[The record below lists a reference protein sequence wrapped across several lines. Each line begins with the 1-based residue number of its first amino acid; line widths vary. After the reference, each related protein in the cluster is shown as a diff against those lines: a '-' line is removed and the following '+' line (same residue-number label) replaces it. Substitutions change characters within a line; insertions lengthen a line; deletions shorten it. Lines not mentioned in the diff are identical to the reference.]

1 MEKYISVQS
10 LLDNVQQIEQQ
21 ELVRMVQKHGTNIN
35 GTYKI
40 EFQRNFAISS
50 YADYDDD
57 PHDYIIKSVEYNAKQ
72 GLVIKAVEKNDISVK
87 VILTPNLIFY
97 GQMEY
102 ITNEIVCADIKKQII
117 NNLDNP
123 N

>member
-1 MEKYISVQS
+1 MEKYISVQN

-21 ELVRMVQKHGTNIN
+21 ELVRMVQKHGININ

-57 PHDYIIKSVEYNAKQ
+57 PHDYIIKSVEYNPKQ
-72 GLVIKAVEKNDISVK
+72 GLVIKAVEKNDISVE

-102 ITNEIVCADIKKQII
+102 ITNEIVCASLHQLKEYII
-117 NNLDNP
+117 NN
-123 N
+123 